1 MFFLLK
7 NVTGRPSSAVLILVL
22 LHFHRHLRDL
32 RHGYCYCVPTYQN
45 EQNIQKQLFF
55 YITDVIYFRMSVWP
69 TSGHI
74 LHCGNGVA
82 AYRSVSTLT
91 LSDIANW
98 LETAGVERKRL
109 FMKPQRYSYISFINL

>member
-1 MFFLLK
+1 MVTVTVSQRTKMNKIDKKQFF
-7 NVTGRPSSAVLILVL
+7 
-22 LHFHRHLRDL
+22 
-32 RHGYCYCVPTYQN
+32 
-45 EQNIQKQLFF
+45 FF
-55 YITDVIYFRMSVWP
+55 ITDVIYFRMSVWP

-109 FMKPQRYSYISFINL
+109 FMKPQHYSYISFINL